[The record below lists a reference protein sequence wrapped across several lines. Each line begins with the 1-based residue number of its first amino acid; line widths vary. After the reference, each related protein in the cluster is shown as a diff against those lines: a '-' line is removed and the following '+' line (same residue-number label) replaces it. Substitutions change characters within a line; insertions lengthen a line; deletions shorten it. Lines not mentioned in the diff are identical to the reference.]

1 MTLKSARKWA
11 DEFGMRHIEVHADAD
26 AETLVAEIQ
35 RDALLHA
42 ARVAKAG
49 DEAFDVEHALRELAA
64 GKQPP
69 EWVAVLIDAVVAAE
83 RMGT

>member
-1 MTLKSARKWA
+1 MKSAKDWRW
-11 DEFGMRHIEVHADAD
+11 EFVATNGGLAPASDLEAF
-26 AETLVAEIQ
+26 AEAVQ

-49 DEAFDVEHALRELAA
+49 DEAFDVEHALREFAA

-83 RMGT
+83 RMAT